1 MNIKLKP
8 FSKVNILSSIF
19 YTENNSLDANLITDI
34 FKSYSLSFG
43 QFLKKNCSVLKK
55 KGLSSKDSRLKYI
68 LSNIEKQK
76 FRETWYKNIE
86 KQKKDTRLENFH
98 NLIYKYI
105 NKEYPFLDIESLDIK
120 DCFWKNREG
129 RTFLLESGIKQ
140 IIKVCN
146 SNNLSK
152 KITALYFWAFQ
163 DAHMWNAVGFS
174 PKEHFY
180 TSSDILLNAFQ
191 NSEEYDLINYFS
203 SPSIPLIKAEP
214 STSSQEKKEKEEIKT
229 SITEEPKS
237 PKELKELYELI
248 KNFFVLKEEILSHL
262 DSNELEETS
271 KKSEKIDALK
281 KSYEQKFDIFRVV
294 LNKKYSANI
303 IKSPTKDILVSY
315 NQERKYLKEIE
326 DSIFKASK
334 SVSKEI
340 EKEQGSIRKRFKTL
354 GVQLPEEIN
363 DIKTTQG
370 MNEFKSHW
378 EPILLEKEIYNYC
391 IKNGFE
397 NSRIETLGYEYRFKV
412 YRQLSENKD
421 SNFIDYNFLLS
432 KIIADPD
439 LLNISIENSLE
450 LILFL
455 VKDYL
460 KNKITLPK
468 NIWASI
474 KELNKGELFS
484 VLQQEKILSLIKEEK
499 DIDIESFKTAF
510 DGSLDQLP
518 ENLRFLFE
526 LQEINSLDVEN
537 RVQRLSALLLDS
549 HYEAQIAQALLLALY
564 DQKRYDEAFY
574 LAAIGSRMQWL
585 DMANNDLH
593 DLLFIVMC
601 KNIDEN
607 SNRIQAIKDIFDNY
621 RLVSE
626 RPEDVIFLLF
636 FCTFGDLFDDI
647 HINFQYQE
655 PDLYSLAIKSFPV
668 ISNYFIDK
676 INERDIPSSQRS
688 DSNNVLSRGYY
699 TALKKFNNDL
709 NRHSCF
715 ANWPEAKKYQNY
727 FISKLKS
734 EFSSIKKGNENN
746 LDFKAEE
753 IIDKAQK
760 ELKLK
765 IVNTKIKAKM
775 LLYISKQVELL
786 KVLKQT
792 LKHVSLE
799 QLYTSE
805 NQIKKKFTEESLT
818 VTNQALKYLYNKME
832 EVL

>member
-19 YTENNSLDANLITDI
+19 YTDNNSLDANLITDI
-34 FKSYSLSFG
+34 FKSSSLSLG

-55 KGLSSKDSRLKYI
+55 KSLFSKDSKLNYI
-68 LSNIEKQK
+68 LSNLEKQE
-76 FRETWYKNIE
+76 FRENWYKKIE
-86 KQKKDTRLENFH
+86 KQKKDTQLDNFH

-105 NKEYPFLDIESLDIK
+105 KKEYRFLAIESPDVK
-120 DCFWKNREG
+120 DCFWKNREN

-152 KITALYFWAFQ
+152 KITALYFWAFL
-163 DAHMWNAVGFS
+163 DAHIWNAAGFS

-180 TSSDILLNAFQ
+180 TSSDILLNAFKD
-191 NSEEYDLINYFS
+191 SEEHDLINYFS
-203 SPSIPLIKAEP
+203 PPSIPLTKAEP
-214 STSSQEKKEKEEIKT
+214 STSPQEKKEKEEIKV

-248 KNFFVLKEEILSHL
+248 KIFFVLKKEIQSHL

-271 KKSEKIDALK
+271 KKSEKLSALK
-281 KSYEQKFDIFRVV
+281 KSYEQKFDIFRVA
-294 LNKKYSANI
+294 LNKKYSADI

-315 NQERKYLKEIE
+315 NQECKHLKKIE

-340 EKEQGSIRKRFKTL
+340 EKEKGSIRKRFKTL

-363 DIKTTQG
+363 DINTTQE

-378 EPILLEKEIYNYC
+378 EPILLEEEIYSHC

-421 SNFIDYNFLLS
+421 SNFIDYNSLLS

-439 LLNISIENSLE
+439 LLNTSTENSLE

-455 VKDYL
+455 VKNYL
-460 KNKITLPK
+460 KNKIGLPK

-499 DIDIESFKTAF
+499 DIDIESFQTAF
-510 DGSLDQLP
+510 DGSPDQLP

-549 HYEAQIAQALLLALY
+549 NYKAQIAQALLFALY
-564 DQKRYDEAFY
+564 EQKRYDEAFY

-585 DMANNDLH
+585 DMADNDLH
-593 DLLFIVMC
+593 DLIFIVMC

-607 SNRIQAIKDIFDNY
+607 SNRIQAIKEIFDNY
-621 RLVSE
+621 GLVSE

-636 FCTFGDLFDDI
+636 FCTFGNLFDDI
-647 HINFQYQE
+647 HINFQYQA

-676 INERDIPSSQRS
+676 IEERDLSSSQRP
-688 DSNNVLSRGYY
+688 DFDHVVSRGY
-699 TALKKFNNDL
+699 TALKKFSNDL

-715 ANWPEAKKYQNY
+715 VNWPEAKKYQNY

-760 ELKLK
+760 ELNLE
-765 IVNTKIKAKM
+765 IVNNKIKAKM
-775 LLYISKQVELL
+775 LCYINNQVEHL

-799 QLYTSE
+799 QLYTTE
-805 NQIKKKFTEESLT
+805 NQIKNNFAKESST